1 MDEHAIAVNATNP
14 VRCTPEVHCNYAI
27 TVTPIS
33 RPVVKMTSAFFLA
46 AQAAKSFAG
55 RFQ

>member
-1 MDEHAIAVNATNP
+1 
-14 VRCTPEVHCNYAI
+14 

-55 RFQ
+55 RFQPLCSNRARFFG

>member
-1 MDEHAIAVNATNP
+1 MTQ
-14 VRCTPEVHCNYAI
+14 I

-55 RFQ
+55 RF